1 LKISC
6 IALAGGKSRRLG
18 RNKLIEVIGNKTLF
32 ERVIATLSRFE
43 CEIIIVTSEQAN
55 IPKDSAHPSIK
66 IVKDIFPGRGSLG
79 GIYTGLRASKTNYNI
94 VVACDMPFLS
104 FDLLK
109 YFVDMANGFDLVA
122 YNQGDKFEP
131 LHAVYSQKC
140 IAPIEK
146 MLPNENIRI
155 IELIKWVRVRNI
167 SQEEVDRLDPRHLSF
182 FNINTEAELEN
193 ARKIAEE
200 D

>member
-1 LKISC
+1 MKISC
-6 IALAGGKSRRLG
+6 IALAGGKSKRLG

-32 ERVIATLSRFE
+32 ERVMDTLSRFE
-43 CEIIIVTSEQAN
+43 SEIIIVTSEQGN
-55 IPKDSAHPSIK
+55 IPKYSKHPLIK

-79 GIYTGLRASKTNYNI
+79 GIYTGLNTSKTNYNI

-109 YFVDMANGFDLVA
+109 YFVDLADGFDLVT
-122 YNQGDKFEP
+122 YNEGNKFEP
-131 LHAVYSQKC
+131 LHAVYSKNC
-140 IAPIEK
+140 IAQIEK
-146 MLPNENIRI
+146 MLPNDNIRI
-155 IELIKWVRVRNI
+155 IELLKWVRVRNV
-167 SQEEVDRLDPRHLSF
+167 SREEIDRLDPRHLSF

-193 ARKIAEE
+193 ARKIAGG